1 MHWIIYIYI
10 YIVSCKLHRRN
21 YRCKKLSRPN
31 TPENIS
37 LEKRTLGFEL
47 SRPAVST
54 DATQFLT
61 WMIWWQSEHCLK
73 IKLLRKNENFTTI
86 LFFHVTYFYVFIY
99 KHQIMFWYLHQIL
112 HKWLRCVKCHRLIST
127 SVMLQSIFI
136 FFYVCIDISA
146 WDICLLPYIVFCM
159 CIYTMISHI
168 VKIQAIWQVYKHFSK
183 PKLVFILF
191 LS

>member
-1 MHWIIYIYI
+1 MIKTSCLHWCHSIFNLDDLMT
-10 YIVSCKLHRRN
+10 V
-21 YRCKKLSRPN
+21 
-31 TPENIS
+31 
-37 LEKRTLGFEL
+37 RTLF
-47 SRPAVST
+47 
-54 DATQFLT
+54 
-61 WMIWWQSEHCLK
+61 
-73 IKLLRKNENFTTI
+73 KNKSAKEKWKFHYN

-136 FFYVCIDISA
+136 FFYICIDISA
-146 WDICLLPYIVFCM
+146 RDICLPPYIVFCM
-159 CIYTMISHI
+159 CIYTMMLHI
-168 VKIQAIWQVYKHFSK
+168 VKIQAIWQVYKYSSK